1 MLNNS
6 VKTSAGRVLTSDDI
20 EMTIHSLINASVY
33 CVDAIVNVINY
44 FSRTMYIFADQSAI
58 VLEKGVY
65 KQVINEE

>member
-6 VKTSAGRVLTSDDI
+6 VKTSAGRVLASDDI
-20 EMTIHSLINASVY
+20 AVTIHSLIDSFY
-33 CVDAIVNVINY
+33 CLDAVVNVINC
-44 FSRTMYIFADQSAI
+44 FSRTMYVFADQSAI